1 MSKETIQRLCDNVDA
16 LMSEKLHTRI
26 TKLEDKGVEQVIVDT
41 IGPMLERITDLEERN
56 IGYKQDIVLL
66 SQENSQMFERIV
78 ALEEQHTRLHARF
91 VHHKEDHFKEPA
103 EPTHEEQFM
112 TAPIDD
118 AGYIDFSKPA
128 EQLIHEEQLQPVNND
143 YSSPRTEDKIYANPH
158 KDKIS
163 ATSDKPEPAME
174 EWIEVDGKMYS
185 RTEAAGRIEALE
197 KELRY
202 LQTAGQAKIYN
213 GPS

>member
-1 MSKETIQRLCDNVDA
+1 MTEEDNKLQRLVDSRISA
-16 LMSEKLHTRI
+16 HYMNTVGEQGRMQNRI

-41 IGPMLERITDLEERN
+41 IGPMLDRLTELEERN

-66 SQENSQMFERIV
+66 TQENSQMFERITLV
-78 ALEEQHTRLHARF
+78 EEK
-91 VHHKEDHFKEPA
+91 VEDILLDGCEVEYFPEPA
-103 EPTHEEQFM
+103 ELNKYKCVNPKCQHCYEQV
-112 TAPIDD
+112 
-118 AGYIDFSKPA
+118 
-128 EQLIHEEQLQPVNND
+128 IHEEQLQPVNND

-202 LQTAGQAKIYN
+202 LQTASQAKIYN